1 MADVGEKIGLR
12 FASERDEHMPPK
24 LERRLGVAD
33 AAALVVSNVIGVGI
47 FTTPGIVCGMLP
59 RPAAILAVWA
69 LGGFL
74 ALSGAMAYAELA
86 ALKPKAGGEYVYLR
100 EGFGRLA
107 AFLTGWTSFVAGFSG
122 AIAAGAIGLTTY
134 LARFF
139 PAAADPSPIWSLSLG
154 SVSATLSRRT
164 LIALSC
170 IVALGAVHIRG
181 VRPGRLV
188 QDSLAVA
195 QIFGLLL
202 FIVLGFA
209 MGNGSLEN
217 LTSGE
222 RPSPSSWLLALIPVM
237 FSYSGWNAAAYVAE
251 EVREPG
257 RSVPRALGWG
267 TVAVTAIYL
276 GLNALYLYALPVR
289 ELSGR
294 IDVADAVADR
304 LFGPIA
310 AAALAVLAILIIL
323 ASLSAMT
330 LAGPRIYYAMARD
343 GLFFPAAA
351 RVHPK
356 FGTPAVAIA
365 AQTVWS
371 CVLVVSGTFEQLL
384 TYTGFAIVLFSA
396 VAVCA
401 LFVLRWRAPEAH
413 RPFRAWGY
421 PVAPAIF
428 ALASFA
434 IVVNAILESPG
445 PSAIGLLVMAGGVPL
460 YWLMQRRARRS
471 GQNS

>member
-1 MADVGEKIGLR
+1 M
-12 FASERDEHMPPK
+12 SSK

-59 RPAAILAVWA
+59 RPAAILAVWG
-69 LGGFL
+69 LGGLL

-86 ALKPKAGGEYVYLR
+86 ALIPKAGGEYVYLR
-100 EGFGRLA
+100 EGYGRLA

-122 AIAAGAIGLTTY
+122 AIAAGAIGLTAY
-134 LARFF
+134 LGRFF
-139 PAAADPSPIWSLSLG
+139 PAAADPAALGSLSMGRL
-154 SVSATLSRRT
+154 SLTVSRPS
-164 LIALSC
+164 LIALAI
-170 IVALGAVHIRG
+170 IVALGAIHVRG
-181 VRPGRLV
+181 VRPGRVVQNTLAAALV
-188 QDSLAVA
+188 L
-195 QIFGLLL
+195 GLIL
-202 FIVLGFA
+202 FITLGFTL
-209 MGNGSLEN
+209 GKGSLEN
-217 LTSGE
+217 FSGGGKL
-222 RPSPSSWLLALIPVM
+222 PASSWLLALIPVM

-257 RSVPRALGWG
+257 RSVPRALARG
-267 TVAVTAIYL
+267 TAAVIAIYL
-276 GLNALYLYALPVR
+276 GLNALYLYALPVG

-294 IDVADAVADR
+294 INAADVAAER
-304 LFGPIA
+304 LLGPA
-310 AAALAVLAILIIL
+310 AAGWLAALAVLIIL
-323 ASLSAMT
+323 SSLSAMT

-343 GLFFPAAA
+343 GVFLPAAA
-351 RVHPK
+351 RVHPR

-365 AQTVWS
+365 AQTAWS
-371 CVLVVSGTFEQLL
+371 CLLVLSGTFEQLL

-396 VAVCA
+396 IAVCA
-401 LFVLRWRAPEAH
+401 LFMLRWKSPLAR

-434 IVVNAILESPG
+434 IVVNAILEAPL
-445 PSAIGLLVMAGGVPL
+445 PSAIGLLVMAAGVPL
-460 YWLMQRRARRS
+460 YWLMRRRPRRS

>member
-1 MADVGEKIGLR
+1 LPR
-12 FASERDEHMPPK
+12 K
-24 LERRLGVAD
+24 LERQLGVAD

-47 FTTPGIVCGMLP
+47 FTTPGIVGEMLP

-74 ALSGAMAYAELA
+74 AFSGAMAYAELA

-122 AIAAGAIGLTTY
+122 AIAAGAIGLTAY
-134 LARFF
+134 LGRFF
-139 PAAADPSPIWSLSLG
+139 PAAADPAPIWSLSLG
-154 SVSATLSRRT
+154 GLSVALSRPT
-164 LIALSC
+164 LVALSV
-170 IVALGAVHIRG
+170 IAALGAVHIRG
-181 VRPGRLV
+181 VRPGRVV
-188 QDSLAVA
+188 QDTLAAA
-195 QIFGLLL
+195 QVLGLVL

-209 MGNGSLEN
+209 LGKGSPEN
-217 LTSGE
+217 LTSGGKS
-222 RPSPSSWLLALIPVM
+222 SPSSWLFALIPVM

-267 TVAVTAIYL
+267 TAAVIAIYV

-294 IDVADAVADR
+294 INAADAVAER
-304 LFGPIA
+304 LLGPA
-310 AAALAVLAILIIL
+310 AAESLAVLAILIIL
-323 ASLSAMT
+323 SSLSAMT

-343 GLFFPAAA
+343 GVFFPAAA

-365 AQTVWS
+365 AQTAWS
-371 CVLVVSGTFEQLL
+371 CLLVLSGTFEQLL

-401 LFVLRWRAPEAH
+401 LFVLRWKTPEVR

-434 IVVNAILESPG
+434 IVVNAIVQAPL
-445 PSAIGLLVMAGGVPL
+445 PSAIGLLVMASGIPL
-460 YWLMQRRARRS
+460 YGLMRRRGIRASRQRTENGRPRP
-471 GQNS
+471 

>member
-1 MADVGEKIGLR
+1 LQ
-12 FASERDEHMPPK
+12 PK
-24 LERRLGVAD
+24 LQRRLGAAD

-59 RPAAILAVWA
+59 RPGAILAVWA

-86 ALKPKAGGEYVYLR
+86 ALKPRAGGEYVYLR

-122 AIAAGAIGLTTY
+122 AIAAGAIGLTSY
-134 LARFF
+134 LGRFV
-139 PAAADPSPIWSLSLG
+139 PAAADPTPIWSVLFG
-154 SVSATLSRRT
+154 RVSVKLSRPT
-164 LIALSC
+164 IVALAI
-170 IVALGAVHIRG
+170 IVALGAVHVRG
-181 VRPGRLV
+181 IRPGSVV
-188 QDSLAVA
+188 QDSLAAA
-195 QIFGLLL
+195 QVFGLVL
-202 FIVLGFA
+202 FVVLGFTL
-209 MGNGSLEN
+209 GKGSLAN
-217 LTSGE
+217 LAGGA
-222 RPSPSSWLLALIPVM
+222 RPPPSSWLLALIPVM

-251 EVREPG
+251 EVRQPG
-257 RSVPRALGWG
+257 ESVPRALVWG
-267 TVAVTAIYL
+267 TTAVIAIYL
-276 GLNALYLYALPVR
+276 GLNALYLYVLPVT

-294 IDVADAVADR
+294 IDAADVVAAR

-343 GLFFPAAA
+343 GVFFPAAA
-351 RVHPK
+351 RVHPL

-365 AQTVWS
+365 AQTAWS
-371 CVLVVSGTFEQLL
+371 CLLVLSGTFEQLL

-401 LFVLRWRAPEAH
+401 LFVLRWKTPEAH

-421 PVAPAIF
+421 PIAPAIF

-434 IVVNAILESPG
+434 IVVNAIRGAPG
-445 PSAIGLLVMAGGVPL
+445 PSAIGLLVMAGGIPL
-460 YWLMQRRARRS
+460 YWLMRRPARRRS
-471 GQNS
+471 

>member
-1 MADVGEKIGLR
+1 
-12 FASERDEHMPPK
+12 MPPR

-33 AAALVVSNVIGVGI
+33 AAALVISNVIGVGI
-47 FTTPGIVCGMLP
+47 FTTPGIVCAMLP

-122 AIAAGAIGLTTY
+122 AIAAGAIGLTAY
-134 LARFF
+134 LGRFF
-139 PAAADPSPIWSLSLG
+139 PAAANPAPIWSLSLG
-154 SVSATLSRRT
+154 RVSATLSRPT
-164 LIALSC
+164 ILALAC

-181 VRPGRLV
+181 VRPGRVV
-188 QDSLAVA
+188 QDSLAAA
-195 QIFGLLL
+195 QILGLLL

-222 RPSPSSWLLALIPVM
+222 RPRPSSWLLALIPVM

-257 RSVPRALGWG
+257 RNVPRALGWG
-267 TVAVTAIYL
+267 TVAVIAIYL
-276 GLNALYLYALPVR
+276 GLNALYLYALPVG

-294 IDVADAVADR
+294 INAADAVADR
-304 LFGPIA
+304 LLGPA
-310 AAALAVLAILIIL
+310 AAESLAVLAILIIL

-343 GLFFPAAA
+343 GVFFPAAA
-351 RVHPK
+351 RIHPK

-365 AQTVWS
+365 AQTAWS
-371 CVLVVSGTFEQLL
+371 CLLVLSGTFEQLL

-401 LFVLRWRAPEAH
+401 LFVLRWKTPEAH

-421 PVAPAIF
+421 PIAPAIF
-428 ALASFA
+428 ALASLA
-434 IVVNAILESPG
+434 IVVNAILEAPL
-445 PSAIGLLVMAGGVPL
+445 PSAIGLLVMAAGVPL
-460 YWLMQRRARRS
+460 YWLMRRRSRRS

>member
-1 MADVGEKIGLR
+1 
-12 FASERDEHMPPK
+12 
-24 LERRLGVAD
+24 
-33 AAALVVSNVIGVGI
+33 VSNVIGVGI
-47 FTTPGIVCGMLP
+47 FTTPGIISGML
-59 RPAAILAVWA
+59 RHPAAILAVWA
-69 LGGFL
+69 LGGLL

-139 PAAADPSPIWSLSLG
+139 PRAADPTPLWRV
-154 SVSATLSRRT
+154 SVGHLPVAISRPT
-164 LIALSC
+164 LIAVVT
-170 IVALGAVHIRG
+170 IVALGAVHVRG
-181 VRPGRLV
+181 VRPGRMV
-188 QDSLAVA
+188 QDTLAAA
-195 QIFGLLL
+195 QILGLLL
-202 FIVLGFA
+202 FITLGFVV
-209 MGNGSLEN
+209 GRGSFEN
-217 LTSGE
+217 FSAVGKAP
-222 RPSPSSWLLALIPVM
+222 PSIWLLALIPVM

-257 RSVPRALGWG
+257 RNLPLALGCG
-267 TVAVTAIYL
+267 TLSVVAIYL
-276 GLNALYLYALPVR
+276 GLNALYLYALPVDA
-289 ELSGR
+289 LSGR
-294 IDVADAVADR
+294 INAADAAAER
-304 LFGPIA
+304 LFGPGA
-310 AAALAVLAILIIL
+310 AGWLSVLASLIIL
-323 ASLSAMT
+323 SSLSAMT

-351 RVHPK
+351 RVHPT

-365 AQTVWS
+365 AQTAWS
-371 CVLVVSGTFEQLL
+371 CLLVFSGTFEQLL

-401 LFVLRWRAPEAH
+401 LFMLRWRSPGAR

-428 ALASFA
+428 ALTSLA
-434 IVVNAILESPG
+434 IVLNAVLEAPG
-445 PSAIGLLVMAGGVPL
+445 PSAMGLLVIGAGIPL
-460 YWLMQRRARRS
+460 YWLMRRRGQRS